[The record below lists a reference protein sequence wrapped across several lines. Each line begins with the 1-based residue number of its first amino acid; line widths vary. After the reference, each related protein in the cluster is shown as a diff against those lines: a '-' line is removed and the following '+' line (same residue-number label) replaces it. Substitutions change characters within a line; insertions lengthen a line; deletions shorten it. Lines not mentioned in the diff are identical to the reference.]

1 MNLIGRSLLTLH
13 DLSPAELGDLL
24 DLSARVKRQR
34 RAGERHQRFAG
45 LTLAMLFEKPS
56 TRTRSAFATAFGE
69 EGGCPVVLNR
79 DELQLGAK
87 ESLEDTARVF
97 GRMYDAIQYR
107 GYAQKTVETLA
118 RYAGIPV
125 YNGLTDGRHP
135 TQVLADLLTI
145 REHYGALAGVSLAYV
160 GDARNNVAASLMV
173 GCSMTGVGCTLVAP
187 ADLQPDPALVAVCR
201 NGSGAPLTVSDDVA
215 AVDGADVV
223 YTDVW
228 ASMGEEDREAERL
241 KLLAGYQ
248 VNDALMR
255 RAADTAIFMHDLPAV
270 KGNEVTDSV
279 FEAPCSMVWEQ
290 AENRKHTA
298 KALMLATLV
307 GEECPAVSGA

>member
-1 MNLIGRSLLTLH
+1 MNLLGRSLLTLH
-13 DLSPAELGDLL
+13 DLSPDELTGLL
-24 DLSARVKRQR
+24 DLAAVVKRQR
-34 RAGERHQRFAG
+34 RSGERHRRFAG
-45 LTLAMLFEKPS
+45 LALAMLYEKPS

-69 EGGCPVVLNR
+69 EGGFPVVMNR

-87 ESLEDTARVF
+87 ESIEDTARVF

-107 GYAQKTVETLA
+107 GYAQETVETLA

-125 YNGLTDGRHP
+125 YNGLTDTRHP

-145 REHYGALAGVSLAYV
+145 REHYGALDGVSLAYV
-160 GDARNNVAASLMV
+160 GDARNNVATSLMV
-173 GCSMTGVGCTLVAP
+173 GCSMAGVGCTLVAP
-187 ADLQPDPALVAVCR
+187 SELQPAPELVAACR
-201 NGSGAPLTVSDDVA
+201 NGAGASLTVSADLD
-215 AVDGADVV
+215 AVGGADVV

-228 ASMGEEDREAERL
+228 ASMGEEDREAARL
-241 KLLAGYQ
+241 QLLAGYQ
-248 VNDALMR
+248 VNDALMG

-270 KGNEVTDSV
+270 KGNEVTHGV
-279 FEAPCSMVWEQ
+279 FESSRSMVWEQ

-307 GEECPAVSGA
+307 GEE

>member
-1 MNLIGRSLLTLH
+1 MNLTGRSLLTLH
-13 DLSPAELGDLL
+13 DLSRDELTGLL
-24 DLSARVKRQR
+24 DLSAVVKRQR
-34 RAGERHQRFAG
+34 RSGARHQRFAG
-45 LTLAMLFEKPS
+45 LTLAMLYEKPS

-69 EGGCPVVLNR
+69 EGGFPVMMNK

-87 ESLEDTARVF
+87 ESIEDTARVF

-107 GYAQKTVETLA
+107 GYAQETVEILH

-125 YNGLTDGRHP
+125 YNGLTDSRHP

-145 REHYGALAGVSLAYV
+145 REHYGALDGVSLAYV
-160 GDARNNVAASLMV
+160 GDARNNVATSLMI

-187 ADLQPDPALVAVCR
+187 RELQPDPGLVDECR
-201 NGSGAPLTVSDDVA
+201 NGSGTPLTLSEDLD

-228 ASMGEEDREAERL
+228 ASMGEEDRETERL
-241 KLLAGYQ
+241 QLLAGYQ

-255 RAADTAIFMHDLPAV
+255 RAAATAIFMHDLPAV
-270 KGNEVTDSV
+270 KGNEVTAAV
-279 FEAPCSMVWEQ
+279 FEAPYSMVWEQ

-307 GEECPAVSGA
+307 GDA

>member
-1 MNLIGRSLLTLH
+1 
-13 DLSPAELGDLL
+13 
-24 DLSARVKRQR
+24 
-34 RAGERHQRFAG
+34 
-45 LTLAMLFEKPS
+45 MLYEKPS

-69 EGGCPVVLNR
+69 EGGFPVVMNR

-87 ESLEDTARVF
+87 ESIEDTARVF

-107 GYAQKTVETLA
+107 GFAQETVEILA

-125 YNGLTDGRHP
+125 YNGLTDSRHP

-145 REHYGALAGVSLAYV
+145 REHYGALDGVSLAYV
-160 GDARNNVAASLMV
+160 GDARNNVATSLMV

-187 ADLQPDPALVAVCR
+187 SELQPDPQLVAACR
-201 NGSGAPLTVSDDVA
+201 NGSGASLTISDDVD
-215 AVDGADVV
+215 AVDGVDVV

-241 KLLAGYQ
+241 QILAGYQ

-270 KGNEVTDSV
+270 KGNEVTHGV
-279 FEAPCSMVWEQ
+279 FESPCSMVWEQ

-307 GEECPAVSGA
+307 GEE

>member
-1 MNLIGRSLLTLH
+1 MNLLGRSLLTLH
-13 DLSPAELGDLL
+13 DLSPGELGELL
-24 DLSARVKRQR
+24 DLSALVRRQR
-34 RAGERHQRFAG
+34 RAGERHQRFTG
-45 LTLAMLFEKPS
+45 LTLAMLYEKPS

-107 GYAQKTVETLA
+107 GYAQETVETLA

-125 YNGLTDGRHP
+125 YNGLTDSRHP

-145 REHYGALAGVSLAYV
+145 REHYGSLDGVSLAYV
-160 GDARNNVAASLMV
+160 GDARNNVATSLMV
-173 GCSMTGVGCTLVAP
+173 GCSMTGVDCTLVAP
-187 ADLQPDPALVAVCR
+187 RDLQPDPKLVAVCR
-201 NGSGAPLTVSDDVA
+201 NGSGAPLTVSDDVG

-241 KLLAGYQ
+241 QLLAGYQ

-270 KGNEVTDSV
+270 KGNEVTDAV
-279 FEAPCSMVWEQ
+279 FEAPYSAVWEQ

-307 GEECPAVSGA
+307 GEA

>member
-13 DLSPAELGDLL
+13 DLSSDELAGLL
-24 DLSARVKRQR
+24 DLSAVVKHQR
-34 RAGERHQRFAG
+34 RSGERHQRFAG
-45 LTLAMLFEKPS
+45 LALAMLYEKPS

-69 EGGCPVVLNR
+69 EGGFPVLMNKA
-79 DELQLGAK
+79 ELQLGGK
-87 ESLEDTARVF
+87 ESVEDTARVF

-107 GYAQKTVETLA
+107 GYAHETVETLR

-125 YNGLTDGRHP
+125 YNGLTDTWHP

-145 REHYGALAGVSLAYV
+145 REHYGTFDGVSLAYV
-160 GDARNNVAASLMV
+160 GDARNNVASSLIV
-173 GCSMTGVGCTLVAP
+173 GCSMTGVSCTLVAP
-187 ADLQPDPALVAVCR
+187 SELQPDPQLIAACR
-201 NGSGAPLTVSDDVA
+201 NSSEAVLRVSKDVDAVRGAN
-215 AVDGADVV
+215 VV

-228 ASMGEEDREAERL
+228 VSMGEEDREAERL
-241 KLLAGYQ
+241 QLLSGYQ

-270 KGNEVTDSV
+270 KGNEVAHSV
-279 FEAPCSMVWEQ
+279 FEATYSMVWEQ

-307 GEECPAVSGA
+307 GDV

>member
-1 MNLIGRSLLTLH
+1 MNLLGRSLLTLH
-13 DLSPAELGDLL
+13 DLSPDELAGLL
-24 DLSARVKRQR
+24 DLAAVVKRQR
-34 RAGERHQRFAG
+34 RSGERHRRFAG
-45 LTLAMLFEKPS
+45 LALAMLYEKPS

-69 EGGCPVVLNR
+69 EGGFPVVMNR

-87 ESLEDTARVF
+87 ESIEDTARVF

-107 GYAQKTVETLA
+107 GYAQETVETLA

-125 YNGLTDGRHP
+125 YNGLTDTRHP

-145 REHYGALAGVSLAYV
+145 REHYGALDGVSLAYV
-160 GDARNNVAASLMV
+160 GDARNNVATSLMV
-173 GCSMTGVGCTLVAP
+173 GCSMAGVCCTLVAP
-187 ADLQPDPALVAVCR
+187 SELQPAPELVAACR
-201 NGSGAPLTVSDDVA
+201 NGAGASLMVSADLD
-215 AVDGADVV
+215 AVGGADVV

-241 KLLAGYQ
+241 RLLAGYQ
-248 VNDALMR
+248 VNDALMG

-270 KGNEVTDSV
+270 KGNEVTHGV
-279 FEAPCSMVWEQ
+279 FESSRSMVWEQ

-307 GEECPAVSGA
+307 GEE

>member
-1 MNLIGRSLLTLH
+1 MNLLGRSLLTLR
-13 DLSPAELGDLL
+13 DLSPGELGELL

-34 RAGERHQRFAG
+34 RAGERHRRFAG
-45 LTLAMLFEKPS
+45 LTLAMLYEKPS

-69 EGGCPVVLNR
+69 EGGFPVVMNR
-79 DELQLGAK
+79 DELQLGVK

-107 GYAQKTVETLA
+107 GYAQETVETLA

-125 YNGLTDGRHP
+125 YNGLTDTRHP

-145 REHYGALAGVSLAYV
+145 REHYGSLEGVSLAYV
-160 GDARNNVAASLMV
+160 GDARNNVATSLMV

-187 ADLQPDPALVAVCR
+187 RELQPDPVLVDACR
-201 NGSGAPLTVSDDVA
+201 NGSAAPLTVSADVG

-228 ASMGEEDREAERL
+228 ASMGEEDREAERFR
-241 KLLAGYQ
+241 LLAGYQ

-255 RAADTAIFMHDLPAV
+255 RAGGTAIFMHDLPAV
-270 KGNEVTDSV
+270 KGNEVTEAV

-307 GEECPAVSGA
+307 GDA

>member
-1 MNLIGRSLLTLH
+1 MNLLGRSLLTLH
-13 DLSPAELGDLL
+13 DLSPDELGKLL
-24 DLSARVKRQR
+24 DLSVGVKRQR
-34 RAGERHQRFAG
+34 RAGERHRRFAG
-45 LTLAMLFEKPS
+45 LTLAMLYEKPS

-69 EGGCPVVLNR
+69 EGGFPVVMNR
-79 DELQLGAK
+79 DELQLGVK

-107 GYAQKTVETLA
+107 GYAQETVETLA

-125 YNGLTDGRHP
+125 YNGLTDTRHP

-145 REHYGALAGVSLAYV
+145 REHYGALQGVSLAYV
-160 GDARNNVAASLMV
+160 GDARNNVATSLMV

-187 ADLQPDPALVAVCR
+187 RELQPDPMLVAACR
-201 NGSGAPLTVSDDVA
+201 NGSAAPLTVSADVG

-228 ASMGEEDREAERL
+228 ASMGEEDREAERFR
-241 KLLAGYQ
+241 LLADYQ

-255 RAADTAIFMHDLPAV
+255 RAGGTAIFMHDLPAV
-270 KGNEVTDSV
+270 KGNEVTDAV
-279 FEAPCSMVWEQ
+279 FEAPYSMVWEQ

-307 GEECPAVSGA
+307 GDA

>member
-1 MNLIGRSLLTLH
+1 MNLLGRSLLTLH
-13 DLSPAELGDLL
+13 DLSADELGALL
-24 DLSARVKRQR
+24 DLSAVVKRQR
-34 RAGERHQRFAG
+34 RAGEVHQRFAG
-45 LTLAMLFEKPS
+45 RTLAMLYEKPS

-69 EGGCPVVLNR
+69 EGGCPVVMNKQ
-79 DELQLGAK
+79 ELQLGAK
-87 ESLEDTARVF
+87 ESIEDTARVF

-107 GYAQKTVETLA
+107 GFAQTTVETLA

-125 YNGLTDGRHP
+125 YNGLTDARHP
-135 TQVLADLLTI
+135 TQALADLLTI
-145 REHYGALAGVSLAYV
+145 REHYGALEGVNLAYV
-160 GDARNNVAASLMV
+160 GDARNNIATSLMV

-187 ADLQPDPALVAVCR
+187 SELQPDPTLLAECR
-201 NGSGAPLTVSDDVA
+201 NGSTAPLTVSDDVD

-241 KLLAGYQ
+241 QLLAAYQ

-270 KGNEVTDSV
+270 KGKEVTHAV
-279 FEAPCSMVWEQ
+279 FEAPYSMVWEQ

-307 GEECPAVSGA
+307 G